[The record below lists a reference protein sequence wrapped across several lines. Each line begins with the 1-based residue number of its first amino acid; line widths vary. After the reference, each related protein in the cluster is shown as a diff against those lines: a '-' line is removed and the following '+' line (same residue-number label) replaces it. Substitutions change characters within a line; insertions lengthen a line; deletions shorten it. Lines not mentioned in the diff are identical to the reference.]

1 MSRYHAYLS
10 TATKL
15 IKTYKAGS
23 PLVHHLKAHFSANK
37 KMGSKDRKIVAA
49 LCYHYFRCK
58 SLFKNE
64 EEVGQVVVKSAFI
77 CDSQGLKSL
86 LADLSPELHS
96 QSELSLDQRLAHL
109 NLDKKNLF
117 ALEQELSDY
126 IDSNLFAQSF
136 LQQSFLFLRIR
147 PGKEKI
153 VLSAV
158 EKNSINFQRVNEQ
171 CVQLPVGVD
180 VSSFLTI
187 NKDAVIQD
195 LNSQQVMDGLL
206 QFLNNTTE
214 KSKWSVWDTCAAS
227 GGKSIL
233 IYDLLKGKVKL
244 TVSDIRKNILNNLD
258 ARLSAAGINI
268 YNKFTAD
275 LSVHSGLDT
284 EDKFDIV
291 ICDAP
296 CTGSGTW
303 ARTPEQQY
311 AVTAEDIEAFA
322 SRQLGILNNILP
334 HVSPGGLLVY
344 ITCSV
349 FVKENEAVVEAFLKQ
364 NKSIKVIQHNY
375 YKGYEL
381 GADTLFSAVISC

>member
-1 MSRYHAYLS
+1 MSRYHSYLS

-15 IKTYKAGS
+15 IETYKAGS

-58 SLFKNE
+58 SLFKND
-64 EEVGQVVVKSAFI
+64 EEVSQVVVKSAFLF
-77 CDSQGLKSL
+77 DSQRLKSL
-86 LADLSPELHS
+86 FADLSPELHS
-96 QSELSLDQRLAHL
+96 QSELSLDQRLAYL
-109 NLDKKNLF
+109 KLDKKNLF
-117 ALEQELSDY
+117 ALEQELSEF
-126 IDSNLFAQSF
+126 IDSNLFSQSF
-136 LQQSFLFLRIR
+136 LQQPFLFLRIR
-147 PGKEKI
+147 PGKEKA
-153 VLSAV
+153 VLSAL
-158 EKNSINFQRVNEQ
+158 EKNSIAFQRVNEQ

-187 NKDAVIQD
+187 NKDTVIQD
-195 LNSQQVMDGLL
+195 LNSQQVMNGLL
-206 QFLNNTTE
+206 QFLDNNSE
-214 KSKWSVWDTCAAS
+214 KSKWSVWDACAAS

-244 TVSDIRKNILNNLD
+244 TVSDIRKNILNNLEV
-258 ARLSAAGINI
+258 RLSAAGINI

-275 LSVHSGLDT
+275 LSVHSGLDA
-284 EDKFDIV
+284 EEKFDMV

-311 AVTAEDIEAFA
+311 AVTAEDIEDFA
-322 SRQLGILNNILP
+322 SRQLRILKNTLP
-334 HVSPGGLLVY
+334 HVALGGLLVY

-349 FVKENEAVVEAFLKQ
+349 FAKENEAVVDELLKQ
-364 NKSIKVIQHNY
+364 NKSIKLVQRNY

-381 GADTLFSAVISC
+381 GADTLFSAVFSC